1 MKNRIL
7 NSELALCILK
17 EELAIDEIAIFEV
30 KKKMHVSDWS
40 ALFAQFEQV
49 GIGIDTENRLA
60 IEYIYDIIYQEQAY
74 SGGYRRVNAKSPAR
88 IRSLIGKWNP
98 PTQGQMKVG
107 DATNDIFLR
116 ACNRIQGEKYY
127 YTGRGKEKHSK
138 GRYAYKLIINGETV
152 LFLDLNRLISYH
164 IRIV

>member
-7 NSELALCILK
+7 NSELALYILK

-30 KKKMHVSDWS
+30 KKKMHISDWS
-40 ALFAQFEQV
+40 ELFAQFEQV
-49 GIGIDTENRLA
+49 GIG
-60 IEYIYDIIYQEQAY
+60 IIYQEQAY
-74 SGGYRRVNAKSPAR
+74 SGGYRLVNAKSPAR

-98 PTQGQMKVG
+98 PAKGQMKVG

-116 ACNRIQGEKYY
+116 ACDRIQGEKYY